1 MLENAGVTAFTISE
15 LLRETQNGPGVG
27 AGEGK
32 ITKLGWKC
40 GDKNQ
45 IFKNFYLLS
54 ILFRL

>member
-32 ITKLGWKC
+32 ITKLG
-40 GDKNQ
+40 
-45 IFKNFYLLS
+45 
-54 ILFRL
+54 